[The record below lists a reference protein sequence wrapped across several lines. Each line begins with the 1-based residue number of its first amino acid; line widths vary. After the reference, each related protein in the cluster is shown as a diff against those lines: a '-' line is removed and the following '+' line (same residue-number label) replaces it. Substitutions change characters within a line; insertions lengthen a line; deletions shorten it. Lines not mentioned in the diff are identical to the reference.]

1 MLTTLKTKYRNWMA
15 SDHKLRKMRVSLHYY
30 VFRHK
35 LWKELVSLDAKNKF
49 TAIYRNNLWNN
60 EESYSGGG
68 STLRRTTQLR
78 SQLPSLLKER
88 NIKSICDV
96 GCGDFNWMKHLDIGD
111 VTYIGVDIVTDI
123 IDINRTLYGTSR
135 RVFFEL
141 NVVQQVVPEVD
152 LILCRECLI
161 HLSLADIHATISN
174 FKASRSTYLLAT
186 HSPNIERNV
195 DVVTGECRAL
205 NLTLRPFHFP
215 EPIAILS
222 EDQSH
227 HCLALWRLADINPQL
242 PGSEWE
248 AGANG

>member
-1 MLTTLKTKYRNWMA
+1 MA

-35 LWKELVSLDAKNKF
+35 LWKELVSLDAKDKF

-68 STLRRTTQLR
+68 STLRRTSQIR
-78 SQLPSLLKER
+78 SQLPTLLKER
-88 NIKSICDV
+88 NIKSICDA
-96 GCGDFNWMKHLDIGD
+96 GCGDFNWMKDLEIGD
-111 VTYIGVDIVTDI
+111 VSYVGVDIVKEI
-123 IDINRTLYGTSR
+123 IDANRQLYGTCR
-135 RVFFEL
+135 RGFLEMDIIQEIVA
-141 NVVQQVVPEVD
+141 QVD
-152 LILCRECLI
+152 LILCRECLL
-161 HLSLADIHATISN
+161 HLSFADIYAIISN

-195 DVVTGECRAL
+195 DVVTGGCRAL

-215 EPIAILS
+215 EPITTLS
-222 EDQSH
+222 EDQSVYR
-227 HCLALWRLADINPQL
+227 LALWRLADINPQL